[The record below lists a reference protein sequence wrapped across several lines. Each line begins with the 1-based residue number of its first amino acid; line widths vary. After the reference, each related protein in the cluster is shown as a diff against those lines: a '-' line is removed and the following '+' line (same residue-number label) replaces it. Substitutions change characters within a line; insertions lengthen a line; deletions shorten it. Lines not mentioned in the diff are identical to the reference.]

1 DTSVKA
7 EPENSSTETQESAA
21 SKPTGFKPR
30 FNAGVTKMETSEQV
44 QLPDTKDEIKLD
56 TSVKA
61 EPENS
66 STETQESAA
75 SKPIGFK
82 PRFKAGVTKMETSE
96 QVQLPDTKDE
106 IKLDNSVKA
115 EPENNSTETQEPA
128 ASKPTG
134 FKPRFKAGITK
145 IDKKEE

>member
-1 DTSVKA
+1 
-7 EPENSSTETQESAA
+7 TQEPAA

-30 FNAGVTKMETSEQV
+30 FKAGVTKTETAEQT

-56 TSVKA
+56 ASVKA
-61 EPENS
+61 EPENDS
-66 STETQESAA
+66 
-75 SKPIGFK
+75 I
-82 PRFKAGVTKMETSE
+82 
-96 QVQLPDTKDE
+96 
-106 IKLDNSVKA
+106 
-115 EPENNSTETQEPA
+115 ETQEPA